1 MAVYVALFKWMQA
14 CASCLLVGLLVWAL
28 LAVALRCWPALL
40 PRRGVWLAAQ
50 AVTAGA
56 ALLGCVPLLAP
67 IGMAPTVTLSASETS
82 TIRKAAQLF
91 EAQDAP
97 AADAQEGDSD
107 ASLSP
112 LMLLPALWMSIY
124 GAGLAIALVRLLR
137 ARRLWRGLLAS
148 GRRLSLPALRAHGAF
163 SNSQLATIASRGLTV
178 IETGAAISPMLVGMR
193 RPLLLLPRHLRDFS
207 TEQQH
212 MIIAHELY
220 HWQARDPLCLG
231 LSAML
236 RTIFWFSPAL
246 HWMNARLE
254 WALEL
259 SCDQRVLAGRPQQ
272 ERKQY
277 AAALLRQWKTQTA
290 MLPAGGVAFGG
301 INGAT
306 TAARLRQMQQ
316 ASLPALSR
324 SAKYSVAVLMAGVLA
339 GGAILQPALGLN
351 ANAYPLA
358 TAPAPAMKAPAGAVL
373 PPPPSDS
380 HEEWRYPLDKMRV
393 TSFFGVHRSVL
404 TTPHKGIDMAAAK
417 GTPVHAVANGVVI
430 EAGALAE
437 NDGRYGNAVI
447 IEHGARRSLYAHL
460 DSVTVKRGDRVEAG
474 ALIGTAGET
483 GFATGPHL
491 HLEVREQERLV
502 DPATMLA
509 GLDAHAT
516 KRALKVRRAQTGS

>member
-1 MAVYVALFKWMQA
+1 MAVYVVLFKWMQA
-14 CASCLLVGLLVWAL
+14 CASCMLAGLLLWTL

-40 PRRGVWLAAQ
+40 PRRAIWLAAQ

-56 ALLGCVPLLAP
+56 ALLACVPLPAL

-91 EAQDAP
+91 ETRDTP
-97 AADAQEGDSD
+97 AANALDGDSD
-107 ASLSP
+107 APLSP
-112 LMLLPALWMSIY
+112 MMLLPALWIAIY
-124 GAGLAIALVRLLR
+124 GTGLATALVRLLR
-137 ARRLWRGLLAS
+137 ARRVWRALLAS
-148 GRRLSLPALRAHGAF
+148 GELLALPALRAHAAF
-163 SNSQLATIASRGLTV
+163 SESQLAAIASRGLRV
-178 IETGAAISPMLVGMR
+178 IETSAAISPMLLGMR

-207 TEQQH
+207 VEQQH
-212 MIIAHELY
+212 MIIAHELQ

-236 RTIFWFSPAL
+236 RTIFWFNPAL

-259 SCDQRVLAGRPQQ
+259 SCDQRVLAGRAQQ
-272 ERKQY
+272 QRKQY
-277 AAALLRQWKTQTA
+277 AAALLRQWKAQTT

-306 TAARLRQMQQ
+306 AAARLRQMQQ
-316 ASLPALSR
+316 TGLPALSR
-324 SAKYSVAVLMAGVLA
+324 SAKCSVAVLMACVLA
-339 GGAILQPALGLN
+339 GGAILQPALGFN
-351 ANAYPLA
+351 TSAYRLTAGPFAADA
-358 TAPAPAMKAPAGAVL
+358 TPSLPA
-373 PPPPSDS
+373 SDT
-380 HEEWRYPLDKMRV
+380 HEYWRYPLNTMLV
-393 TSFFGVHRSVL
+393 TGFFGVYRNVL
-404 TTPHKGIDMAAAK
+404 TTPHKGIDLAAPK
-417 GTPVHAVANGVVI
+417 GTPVHAVASGIVI
-430 EAGALAE
+430 EAGALAA

-460 DSVTVKRGDRVEAG
+460 DSVTVKRGERVEAG
-474 ALIGTAGET
+474 TLIGKVGET

-491 HLEVREQERLV
+491 HFEVREQERLV

-516 KRALKVRRAQTGS
+516 KHALKTRRAQQGS